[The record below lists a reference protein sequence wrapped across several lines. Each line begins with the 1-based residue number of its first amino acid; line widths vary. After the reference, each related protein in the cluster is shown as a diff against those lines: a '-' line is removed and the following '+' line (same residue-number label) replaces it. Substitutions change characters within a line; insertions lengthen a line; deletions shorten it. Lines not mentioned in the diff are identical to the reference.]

1 MGLLF
6 VVVVVLV
13 VTARDDASVVVVVV
27 VMTAVRWAILANM
40 VILASSIKVTLN
52 KLLGFVVQLDSVV
65 DIAVHTFPVVMEA
78 PPRRVAAAVAVIQ
91 ACCCCCIAVVE
102 RPVVRVDV
110 VGYHNCRRG

>member
-6 VVVVVLV
+6 VVV
-13 VTARDDASVVVVVV
+13 AASDDDDASAVVV
-27 VMTAVRWAILANM
+27 TAVRWAILANM

-52 KLLGFVVQLDSVV
+52 KLLGFVVQLDNVV

-78 PPRRVAAAVAVIQ
+78 PPRRVAVAVAVIQ
-91 ACCCCCIAVVE
+91 ACCCCIAVVE

-110 VGYHNCRRG
+110 VGCRG